1 MIQRPYS
8 VVVLL
13 RALQMAALIGVA
25 SLGAFPFVSS
35 AEGRCPPGS
44 YPIGGQGVGGCA
56 PIASGGEVSQEPRPT
71 GRWIKTWG
79 AIATSSTGEVG
90 VAVERISKSDAAKEA
105 VSQCI
110 KLGGR
115 DCKMVQA
122 YKNQCVA
129 LISPTTSERGGTVIS
144 SAETEQIATQ
154 LAMKT
159 CTTRGSAGCS
169 KLYSACT
176 KPLFERF

>member
-1 MIQRPYS
+1 MMQRPHS
-8 VVVLL
+8 VAMLRKVIMVLAIGCI
-13 RALQMAALIGVA
+13 ALLSVPLVA
-25 SLGAFPFVSS
+25 S

-56 PIASGGEVSQEPRPT
+56 PIASGGGAPQEARPT

-90 VAVERISKSDAAKEA
+90 VAIEKLSKSDAAKEA
-105 VSQCI
+105 VSQCV

-115 DCKMVQA
+115 DCKMAQA
-122 YKNQCVA
+122 YKNQCIA
-129 LISPTTSERGGTVIS
+129 LISPTTSERGGSVIS
-144 SAETEQIATQ
+144 SAETEQVATQ

-176 KPLFERF
+176 KPLFESF